1 MFRQNPGQKA
11 PAAPAPK
18 APALK
23 APVLFVNNPPTDLVP
38 MDSALVPSPP
48 RAAAKNPLGQQKG

>member
-18 APALK
+18 APG
-23 APVLFVNNPPTDLVP
+23 LFVNNPPTDLVP